1 MLRLIIV
8 EDYFMTFKLQSKM
21 RNNTE
26 RLKNKKRAS
35 MVIIIYILSQWMTRC
50 AYLKLLSAKTFIQ
63 CCWMQVQERKELQRL
78 QQEANEFSIKLI
90 GDSRMSRLE
99 ERRND
104 TIKARSSLD
113 FGLKCST
120 IQFYAIED
128 NSKSNHW
135 IELKLYQRIS
145 EVFVYD

>member
-1 MLRLIIV
+1 
-8 EDYFMTFKLQSKM
+8 
-21 RNNTE
+21 
-26 RLKNKKRAS
+26 
-35 MVIIIYILSQWMTRC
+35 MVIIQKKKNIYIYIYICQWMTRC

-90 GDSRMSRLE
+90 GDSRMSHLE

-104 TIKARSSLD
+104 MIKARSVLD
-113 FGLKCST
+113 FGVKFST

-135 IELKLYQRIS
+135 IELKLYQRIP
-145 EVFVYD
+145 